1 MFSLLVFM
9 VFNETL
15 PGLDELNVSSYWKG
29 GIPLGLGKVRWEN
42 HPTKWIL
49 ARMVPLKS
57 LPMFTGWWFGTFL
70 LFIFYFSEGLKPP
83 TSLPMVCV
91 LAMRICT
98 KQLGANAEYLR
109 LSMISSHRA
118 GRFIQVTPHVMN
130 LYVCHGNL
138 QTLLGWWFLSRVWSK
153 LK

>member
-15 PGLDELNVSSYWKG
+15 PGLDELNVSSYWRG

-57 LPMFTGWWFGTFL
+57 LPMFTGWWFGTFFIVHF
-70 LFIFYFSEGLKPP
+70 LFFRGVETTNQFTYGMCP
-83 TSLPMVCV
+83 
-91 LAMRICT
+91 
-98 KQLGANAEYLR
+98 
-109 LSMISSHRA
+109 
-118 GRFIQVTPHVMN
+118 
-130 LYVCHGNL
+130 CHENMYE
-138 QTLLGWWFLSRVWSK
+138 TAWSK
-153 LK
+153 CKSI